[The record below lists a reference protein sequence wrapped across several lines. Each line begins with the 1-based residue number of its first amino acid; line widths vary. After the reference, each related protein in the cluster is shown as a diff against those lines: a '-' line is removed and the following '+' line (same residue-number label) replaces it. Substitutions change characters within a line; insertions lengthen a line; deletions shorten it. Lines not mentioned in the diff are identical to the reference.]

1 MMSRPTVSI
10 GYAEKN
16 REVMT
21 NFGLGQYCH
30 HVEDICPGSVVEDV
44 AAAVASRSEKLAPR
58 LHQTNERYIRAIEV
72 QYSDEF
78 SGAQLATPTGT
89 TAT

>member
-21 NFGLGQYCH
+21 NFGLRQYCH
-30 HVEDICPGSVVEDV
+30 RVDDIRPAEVVEDLRS
-44 AAAVASRSEKLAPR
+44 VASRSEELVPQLR
-58 LHQTNERYIRAIEV
+58 ETNERYIRAVDAQFDDVIP
-72 QYSDEF
+72 
-78 SGAQLATPTGT
+78 GAPLASTVETPGT
-89 TAT
+89 